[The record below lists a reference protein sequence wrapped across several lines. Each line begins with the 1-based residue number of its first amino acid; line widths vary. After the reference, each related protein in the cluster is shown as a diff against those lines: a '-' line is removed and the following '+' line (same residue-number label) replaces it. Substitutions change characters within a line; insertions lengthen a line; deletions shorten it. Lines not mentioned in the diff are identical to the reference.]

1 MKNKLKLI
9 IFFISLTTSFPLFSQ
24 NALIYNVSNTKII
37 VPNDLNL
44 FKLDETFTKTYK
56 TKTTENIAT
65 FTFEK
70 DVLDN
75 HIILYS
81 NNNSSERKS
90 DYKTLQ
96 MLKDY
101 YLKKGFDP
109 LKNATEEEMINMFI
123 GVKEIIKTLYK
134 GDDSIIKNAFTNAD
148 LFINRKLSIK
158 ENFKSDKKGFIYN
171 SKNAFLVQTNYIIN
185 VGDFSLKFS
194 EYSGNIIINSH
205 IFGISAVN
213 NTIDFGSYNR
223 DQNSILKFIKTLE
236 ALNN

>member
-9 IFFISLTTSFPLFSQ
+9 IFLVFFTTSYPSFSQ

-56 TKTTENIAT
+56 TKTTENIVT

-81 NNNSSERKS
+81 NINSSERKS

-96 MLKDY
+96 MFKDY

-109 LKNATEEEMINMFI
+109 LKNATEEELINMFI

-148 LFINRKLSIK
+148 MFINRKLSIK
-158 ENFKSDKKGFIYN
+158 ENFKS
-171 SKNAFLVQTNYIIN
+171 AFLVQTNYIIN